1 MRTFNMPQRS
11 PEWYAIRTGTVTAS
25 DFAKAI
31 DVLKTGKPSADR
43 LRLLDD
49 KVTERITHDLTRHFT
64 NDAMKRGQDLEPDA
78 LAAYETYTG
87 HLTTKVG
94 FVLHDTL
101 RIGCSPDAL
110 CGQGGMAEV
119 KCPASGSE
127 MVKAWLDM
135 PAFFEAYEPQTRG
148 QMWLCER
155 DWCDLVVYHPKF
167 PLLVHRVERD
177 SFKEKELADKIIA
190 FEAEVTDKY
199 VAMLTKFKESAK

>member
-1 MRTFNMPQRS
+1 MRIFKMEQRS
-11 PEWYAIRTGTVTAS
+11 AAWMAIRCGTVTAS
-25 DFAKAI
+25 DFASAI
-31 DVLKTGKPSADR
+31 DFTKADKPGADR
-43 LRLLDD
+43 TKLLND

-64 NDAMKRGQDLEPDA
+64 NDAMKRGQELEPDA
-78 LAAYETYTG
+78 ITAYESFTG
-87 HLTTKVG
+87 RLTSKVG

-101 RIGCSPDAL
+101 KIGCSPDAL
-110 CGQGGMAEV
+110 CGEGGMAEV

-135 PAFFEAYEPQTRG
+135 PAFLEAYEPQIRG

-177 SFKEKELADKIIA
+177 TYKEKELSDKIIA

-199 VAMLTKFKESAK
+199 VAMLSKFKEFSK